1 MENKIKKKPLILL
14 SNDDGYDAKGL
25 LTLIEVLR
33 PLANL
38 VVMAPDGPRSGF
50 AGALTITQPLR
61 YQLIS
66 EAENF
71 SFYKCSGTPVDCVK
85 LALHDVLTEIPD
97 LVIGGINHG
106 DNSSVNVHYSGTLGI
121 VLEGCMKGIPSIGFS
136 LCDHNSQAD
145 FSPITSTIV
154 DIVTQIL
161 EQGLPIGVCLNVN
174 FPKIQQLRGVK
185 ICRQTKGTW
194 VNEYIKATHPTGKPY
209 FWTVGEFHNEEPEA
223 EDTDHWALEHGYAAI
238 TPVQID
244 VTAYSAMKELQILVR

>member
-38 VVMAPDGPRSGF
+38 LVMAPDGPRSGF

-194 VNEYIKATHPTGKPY
+194 ANEYIKATHPTGKPY

-244 VTAYSAMKELQILVR
+244 VTAYSAMKELQTLVR